1 MNTLDKVKTKYE
13 YFDENKY
20 CPVCL
25 NQRDKLYN
33 ILEIGTLKNINSN
46 KNEANLELDYLPD
59 KSKDEI
65 DYLTKLLCFGCR
77 RMVENSKNPEIFFKN
92 LPPFMRKNLEKMEE
106 DVEKKEN
113 KKIFEFFLDEEEKI

>member
-33 ILEIGTLKNINSN
+33 ILEIGTLKNIKSN
-46 KNEANLELDYLPD
+46 KNEENLEMDYLPD

-92 LPPFMRKNLEKMEE
+92 LPSFMRKNLEKMEE
-106 DVEKKEN
+106 DVEKKREQEN
-113 KKIFEFFLDEEEKI
+113 F